1 MSMPGARRA
10 ARRRWPVPAPRRPL
24 SIARRPLPVAA
35 TASVQMADVIG
46 DETPVRGQA
55 FIRRQAAA
63 FSPHGN
69 TVEA

>member
-1 MSMPGARRA
+1 
-10 ARRRWPVPAPRRPL
+10 L